1 MEHNFTRLLSPVND
15 ASGDASPTR
24 RRTLASWLWGAGGL
38 ISFGLGVL
46 GAILPLIPTMPFIL
60 LAAFCFARSS
70 RKLNAWFQSTKLY
83 KSVFEGLL
91 TRRSMTIVAKLKLL
105 APITLLL
112 AVSFALMGSVPI
124 GRIVVAIIF
133 IGHIVYFGFIV
144 KTDRPQANVLQR
156 QQALQED

>member
-15 ASGDASPTR
+15 TSGDASPTR

-46 GAILPLIPTMPFIL
+46 GAILPLIPTTPFIL
-60 LAAFCFARSS
+60 LTAFCFARSS

-112 AVSFALMGSVPI
+112 AVSFALMGSVPS
-124 GRIVVAIIF
+124 GASSWPSSSSA
-133 IGHIVYFGFIV
+133 
-144 KTDRPQANVLQR
+144 TSSTSASS
-156 QQALQED
+156 

>member
-1 MEHNFTRLLSPVND
+1 MEQNFTRLLSPTND
-15 ASGDASPTR
+15 ASGEANPTR
-24 RRTLASWLWGAGGL
+24 RRTLASWLWGAAGL
-38 ISFGLGVL
+38 VSFGLGVL
-46 GAILPLIPTMPFIL
+46 GAILPLIPTTPFIL

-91 TRRSMTIVAKLKLL
+91 TRKSMTIAAKVKLL

-133 IGHIVYFGFIV
+133 IGHIVYFGFVV
-144 KTDRPQANVLQR
+144 KTDRPQSTTLQR

>member
-1 MEHNFTRLLSPVND
+1 MEQNFTRLLSPDDD
-15 ASGDASPTR
+15 ASDGASPTR
-24 RRTLASWLWGAGGL
+24 RRALASWLWGAAGL
-38 ISFGLGVL
+38 VSFGLGVL
-46 GAILPLIPTMPFIL
+46 GAILPLIPTTPFIL

-91 TRRSMTIVAKLKLL
+91 TRKSMTIAAKLKLL

-133 IGHIVYFGFIV
+133 IGHIVYFGFVV
-144 KTDRPQANVLQR
+144 KTDRPQPTTLQR

>member
-1 MEHNFTRLLSPVND
+1 MLSPTND
-15 ASGDASPTR
+15 ASDDASPTR
-24 RRTLASWLWGAGGL
+24 RRALASWLWGAAGL
-38 ISFGLGVL
+38 VSFGLGVL
-46 GAILPLIPTMPFIL
+46 GAILPLIPTTPFIL

-70 RKLNAWFQSTKLY
+70 CKLNAWFQSTKLY
-83 KSVFEGLL
+83 ESVFEGLL
-91 TRRSMTIVAKLKLL
+91 TRKSMTIAAKLKLL

-133 IGHIVYFGFIV
+133 IGHIVYFGFVV
-144 KTDRPQANVLQR
+144 KTDRPRSTTPQR

>member
-1 MEHNFTRLLSPVND
+1 MEQNFTRLLSPTND
-15 ASGDASPTR
+15 ASDDASPTR
-24 RRTLASWLWGAGGL
+24 RRTITSWLWGAAGL
-38 ISFGLGVL
+38 VSFGLGVL
-46 GAILPLIPTMPFIL
+46 GAILPLIPTTPFIL

-91 TRRSMTIVAKLKLL
+91 TRKSMTIAAKLKLL

-133 IGHIVYFGFIV
+133 IGHIVYFGFVV
-144 KTDRPQANVLQR
+144 KTDRPRSTTLQR